1 MRSLTITI
9 VLALGLV
16 TSLVLSSTGGAR
28 PFDPPGD
35 GFVQVDAGPRPSTES
50 PRAYVPAGVYRAM
63 VEELRQQGYTRAQI
77 KAETGDAL
85 VAPATGSRAAGAG
98 R

>member
-1 MRSLTITI
+1 MRRLTITV

-16 TSLVLSSTGGAR
+16 TSLVLTAAVSAR

-63 VEELRQQGYTRAQI
+63 VDELRQQGYSRAQI

-85 VAPATGSRAAGAG
+85 VAPATGSRATGAG